1 MPKRVRHRSQAELVR
16 DRKLIAAMYLEG
28 ALQTEIGAQLGIDQS
43 TVSRDLATIRKAWI
57 KSTLVDF
64 NLARGRE
71 LAKID
76 YLELTYWEAWR
87 LSLEEFKSRTMSVKP
102 GQSGKPMPA
111 GETIRT
117 EEGRGDMR
125 ALAGVQWCID
135 RRIKLLGIDE
145 AIKMDV
151 MSGGKPLFD
160 LVEWQRVR
168 AERRRQVAEMGNT
181 VSVETPD
188 GDQAISH
195 DGGTGYRDVDGQFCY
210 NHNGTPDK

>member
-1 MPKRVRHRSQAELVR
+1 MPKRVRHRSRAELVR
-16 DRKLIAAMYLEG
+16 DRKLIAALYLEG

-87 LSLEEFKSRTMSVKP
+87 LSLEESKSKTMNIRA
-102 GQSGKPMPA
+102 GQDGKPAPT

-125 ALAGVQWCID
+125 ALAGVQWCIS
-135 RRIKLLGIDE
+135 RRIKLLGLDEVVKID
-145 AIKMDV
+145 MT
-151 MSGGKPLFD
+151 SGGKPLFD
-160 LVEWQRVR
+160 LVEWQRIR
-168 AERRRQVAEMGNT
+168 DERRRQVAEIGDT
-181 VSVETPD
+181 ASFETPD
-188 GDQAISH
+188 KQ
-195 DGGTGYRDVDGQFCY
+195 
-210 NHNGTPDK
+210 N